1 MTDPYRERE
10 REKAIQLIS
19 FKPLPEG
26 LEMTL
31 LTSVKILT
39 PLSAM
44 ALHDG
49 RGFADLPEKLKA
61 LRIFS

>member
-1 MTDPYRERE
+1 
-10 REKAIQLIS
+10 
-19 FKPLPEG
+19 
-26 LEMTL
+26 MTL

-61 LRIFS
+61 LRIFTHLLQTQHSCHLLLASIFGFKSAKLC

>member
-1 MTDPYRERE
+1 
-10 REKAIQLIS
+10 
-19 FKPLPEG
+19 
-26 LEMTL
+26 MTL